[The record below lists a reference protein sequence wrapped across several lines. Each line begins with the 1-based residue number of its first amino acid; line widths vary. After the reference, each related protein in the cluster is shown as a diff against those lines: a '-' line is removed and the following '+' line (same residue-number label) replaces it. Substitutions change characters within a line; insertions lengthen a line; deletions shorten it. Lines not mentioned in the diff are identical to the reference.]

1 MKTLYDCAATEG
13 ARDSFRAALEIVP
26 YNKMLDKE
34 GRKNYFAID
43 NYKDEALLKSCFNN
57 RFGVFKCYQDN
68 KLFDVFHVHSPFPLG
83 DYERLRRKNKSVSL
97 KEKRK
102 EIVRQLELLKGDD
115 ETEMIREY
123 KNDLRKAD
131 PFIYGAYEEIGKEM
145 IESLDYSVKRIK
157 EAMVL
162 KQYREKTEGTEF
174 IQLIKNSFKEGQ
186 KYTLKYIKT
195 ELTRIYELVG
205 VRPQKTITGQFI
217 KEFFSVRECKK
228 GNSKALLLVEPLI

>member
-1 MKTLYDCAATEG
+1 
-13 ARDSFRAALEIVP
+13 
-26 YNKMLDKE
+26 MLDKE

-83 DYERLRRKNKSVSL
+83 DYERLRRENKSVSL